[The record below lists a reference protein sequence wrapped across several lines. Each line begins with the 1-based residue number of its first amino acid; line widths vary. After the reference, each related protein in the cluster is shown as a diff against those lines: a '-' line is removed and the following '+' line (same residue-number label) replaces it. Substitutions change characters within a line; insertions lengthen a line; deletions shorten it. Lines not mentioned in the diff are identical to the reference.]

1 MRYGTKDHVPHLPPA
16 ALDRNPVW
24 GLTPYRFPTT
34 IRTVRPDHGTSGSYT
49 VELTTRQWQIIDAT
63 MDNEVSVE
71 AQNGDPR
78 GVVDSGHQVRV
89 AGWDQVACRTPGV
102 PGQGAGRRTDRSSR
116 SRCPASSGLWL
127 IAGMT
132 GHEPRL
138 DDVGAPRRRGG
149 GVTSPP

>member
-1 MRYGTKDHVPHLPPA
+1 
-16 ALDRNPVW
+16 VW

-71 AQNGDPR
+71 AQNGDLR

-102 PGQGAGRRTDRSSR
+102 PGSGSWPPDGQVVSVTLSSEQWTVVNRRYDRS
-116 SRCPASSGLWL
+116 
-127 IAGMT
+127 
-132 GHEPRL
+132 
-138 DDVGAPRRRGG
+138 
-149 GVTSPP
+149 